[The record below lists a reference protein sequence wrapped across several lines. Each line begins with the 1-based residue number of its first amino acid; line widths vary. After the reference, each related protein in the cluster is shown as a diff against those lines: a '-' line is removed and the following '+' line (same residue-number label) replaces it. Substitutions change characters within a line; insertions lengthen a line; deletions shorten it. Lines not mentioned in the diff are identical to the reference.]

1 MKRLNVLL
9 VAFAATCMSAFA
21 DDVVSVN
28 INPTTPSPGDEF
40 AIEVLFDNS
49 EGLFNGAQFEIH
61 MPEGIAPVIESVWN
75 DDDEEYKKEIKVEK
89 GALCKSGHSIKAIQ
103 LTDGGEG
110 FVIVDATNNST
121 FKARKDAVAKVY
133 YKISETLPAGEYTG
147 KISGRDGIELS
158 KRISEEEFEVVLLK
172 DVEFKIQIV
181 PTKINGLVT
190 GKTVKVS
197 YNVAGQQTDGIQ
209 KGINIIEGKKVMVK

>member
-28 INPTTPSPGDEF
+28 INPTSPSPGDEF
-40 AIEVLFDNS
+40 AIEVLLDNS
-49 EGLFNGAQFEIH
+49 EGLFKGAQFDIN
-61 MPEGIAPVIESVWN
+61 MPEGITPVIESVWN
-75 DDDEEYKKEIKVEK
+75 DDDEEYKNEMKVEK
-89 GALCKSGHSIKAIQ
+89 GALCKSGHSISASQ
-103 LTDGGEG
+103 LPDGGER
-110 FVIVDATNNST
+110 FVIVDMNNAT
-121 FKARKDAVAKVY
+121 FKTRKDAVAKVY
-133 YKISETLPAGEYTG
+133 YKISETLEAGEYTG
-147 KISGRDGIELS
+147 KISNM
-158 KRISEEEFEVVLLK
+158 EFNTTADTGVEPE
-172 DVEFKIQIV
+172 DIEFKIQIV

>member
-28 INPTTPSPGDEF
+28 INPTSPSPGDEF
-40 AIEVLFDNS
+40 AIEVLLDNS
-49 EGLFNGAQFEIH
+49 EGLFKGAQFDIH
-61 MPEGIAPVIESVWN
+61 MPEGISPVIESVWN
-75 DDDEEYKKEIKVEK
+75 DDDEEYKNVMKVEK
-89 GALCKSGHSIKAIQ
+89 GALCKSGHSIDASQ
-103 LTDGGEG
+103 LTDGGERV
-110 FVIVDATNNST
+110 VIVNMKNET
-121 FKARKDAVAKVY
+121 FKTRKDAVAKVY
-133 YKISETLPAGEYTG
+133 YKISETLEAGEYTG
-147 KISGRDGIELS
+147 KIT
-158 KRISEEEFEVVLLK
+158 KMEFNTTADTGVEPE
-172 DVEFKIQIV
+172 DIEFKIHIV
-181 PTKINGLVT
+181 PTKINGVVT

>member
-28 INPTTPSPGDEF
+28 IDPTTPSPGDEF
-40 AIEVLFDNS
+40 AIEVLLDNS
-49 EGLFNGAQFEIH
+49 EGSLLGAQFDIH
-61 MPEGIAPVIESVWN
+61 MPEGITPVIESVWN
-75 DDDEEYKKEIKVEK
+75 DDDEDYKNVMKVEK
-89 GALCKSGHSIKAIQ
+89 GALCKSGHSISASQ
-103 LTDGGEG
+103 LPEGGER
-110 FVIVDATNNST
+110 FVIVDMNNAT
-121 FKARKDAVAKVY
+121 FKTRKDAVAKVY
-133 YKISETLPAGEYTG
+133 YKISETLEAGEYTG
-147 KISGRDGIELS
+147 KITNM
-158 KRISEEEFEVVLLK
+158 EFNTTADTGVEPE
-172 DVEFKIQIV
+172 DIEFKIQIV

-209 KGINIIEGKKVMVK
+209 KGINIVDGKKVMVK

>member
-28 INPTTPSPGDEF
+28 IDPTTPSPGDEF
-40 AIEVLFDNS
+40 AIEVLLDNS
-49 EGLFNGAQFEIH
+49 EGLFKGAQFDIH

-75 DDDEEYKKEIKVEK
+75 DDDEDYKNVMKIEK
-89 GALCKSGHSIKAIQ
+89 GALCKSGHSISASQ
-103 LTDGGEG
+103 LPEGGER
-110 FVIVDATNNST
+110 FVIVDMNNAT
-121 FKARKDAVAKVY
+121 FKTRKDAVAKVY
-133 YKISETLPAGEYTG
+133 YKIGETLEAGEYTG
-147 KISGRDGIELS
+147 KIT
-158 KRISEEEFEVVLLK
+158 KMEFNTTADTGVEPE
-172 DVEFKIQIV
+172 DIEFKIQIV
-181 PTKINGLVT
+181 PTKINGVVT

>member
-28 INPTTPSPGDEF
+28 INPTSPSPGDEF
-40 AIEVLFDNS
+40 AIEVLLDNS
-49 EGLFNGAQFEIH
+49 EGLFKGAQFDIH

-75 DDDEEYKKEIKVEK
+75 DDDEEYKNVVKVEK
-89 GALCKSGHSIKAIQ
+89 GALCKSGHSIDASQ
-103 LTDGGEG
+103 LTDGGER
-110 FVIVDATNNST
+110 FFIIDMKNAT
-121 FKARKDAVAKVY
+121 FKTGKDAVAKVY
-133 YKISETLPAGEYTG
+133 YKISETLEAGEYTG
-147 KISGRDGIELS
+147 KIT
-158 KRISEEEFEVVLLK
+158 KMEFNTTANTGVEPE
-172 DVEFKIQIV
+172 DIEFKIHIV
-181 PTKINGLVT
+181 PTKINGVVT

-209 KGINIIEGKKVMVK
+209 KGINIVDGKKVMVK

>member
-28 INPTTPSPGDEF
+28 INPTSPSPGDEF
-40 AIEVLFDNS
+40 AIEVLLDNS
-49 EGLFNGAQFEIH
+49 EGNLLGAQFEIH

-75 DDDEEYKKEIKVEK
+75 DDDEEYKNVMKIEK
-89 GALCKSGHSIKAIQ
+89 GALCKSGHSISYNQ
-103 LTDGGEG
+103 LPEGGEN
-110 FVIVDATNNST
+110 FVIVDITNNST
-121 FKARKDAVAKVY
+121 FKARKDALAKVY
-133 YKISETLPAGEYTG
+133 YKISETLEAGEYTG
-147 KISGRDGIELS
+147 KISEIALS
-158 KRISEEEFEVVLLK
+158 KRISEEKSEVVKLE
-172 DVEFKIQIV
+172 DIEFKIQIV
-181 PTKINGLVT
+181 PTKINGVVT

-209 KGINIIEGKKVMVK
+209 KGINIIESKKVMVK

>member
-28 INPTTPSPGDEF
+28 IDPTTPSPGDEF
-40 AIEVLFDNS
+40 AIEVLLDNS
-49 EGLFNGAQFEIH
+49 EGNLLGSQFEIH

-75 DDDEEYKKEIKVEK
+75 DDDEEYKNEMKVEK
-89 GALCKSGHSIKAIQ
+89 GALCKSGHSISASQ
-103 LTDGGEG
+103 LPEGGEG
-110 FVIVDATNNST
+110 FVIVNMKNET

-147 KISGRDGIELS
+147 KISEIALS
-158 KRISEEEFEVVLLK
+158 KRISEEKSEVVKLE
-172 DVEFKIQIV
+172 DIEFKIQIV
-181 PTKINGLVT
+181 PTKIND
-190 GKTVKVS
+190 VS
-197 YNVAGQQTDGIQ
+197 ASKQTKGIYNVAGQQVEMQ
-209 KGINIIEGKKVMVK
+209 KGINIVDGKKVMVK

>member
-40 AIEVLFDNS
+40 AIEVLLENS
-49 EGLFNGAQFEIH
+49 EGNLLGSQFEIH

-75 DDDEEYKKEIKVEK
+75 DDDEEYKNEMKVEK
-89 GALCKSGHSIKAIQ
+89 GALCKSGHSISYNQ
-103 LTDGGEG
+103 LPEGGEG
-110 FVIVDATNNST
+110 FFIVDMTSLST

-133 YKISETLPAGEYTG
+133 YKISETLPAGDYTG
-147 KISGRDGIELS
+147 KISEIALS
-158 KRISEEEFEVVLLK
+158 KRISEEKSEVVKLE
-172 DVEFKIQIV
+172 DIEFKIQIV
-181 PTKINGLVT
+181 PTKIND
-190 GKTVKVS
+190 VS
-197 YNVAGQQTDGIQ
+197 ASKQTKGIYNVAGQQVEMQ
-209 KGINIIEGKKVMVK
+209 KGINIVDGKKVFIK

>member
-28 INPTTPSPGDEF
+28 IDPTTPSPGDEF
-40 AIEVLFDNS
+40 AIEVLLDNS
-49 EGLFNGAQFEIH
+49 EGLFKGAQFDIH

-75 DDDEEYKKEIKVEK
+75 DDDEDYKNVMKVEK
-89 GALCKSGHSIKAIQ
+89 GALCKSGHSISASQ
-103 LTDGGEG
+103 LPEGGER
-110 FVIVDATNNST
+110 FVIVDMNNAT
-121 FKARKDAVAKVY
+121 FKTRKDAVAKVY
-133 YKISETLPAGEYTG
+133 YKISETLEAGEYTG
-147 KISGRDGIELS
+147 KIT
-158 KRISEEEFEVVLLK
+158 KMEFNTTADTGVEPE
-172 DVEFKIQIV
+172 DIEFKIQIV
-181 PTKINGLVT
+181 PTKINGVVT

>member
-28 INPTTPSPGDEF
+28 IDPTTPSPGDEF
-40 AIEVLFDNS
+40 AIEVLLDNS
-49 EGLFNGAQFEIH
+49 EGLFKGAQFDIH

-75 DDDEEYKKEIKVEK
+75 DDDEEYKNEMKVEK
-89 GALCKSGHSIKAIQ
+89 GALCKSGHSISASQ
-103 LTDGGEG
+103 LPEGGER
-110 FVIVDATNNST
+110 FVIVDMNNAT
-121 FKARKDAVAKVY
+121 FKTRKDAVAKVY
-133 YKISETLPAGEYTG
+133 YKISETLEAGEYTG
-147 KISGRDGIELS
+147 KIT
-158 KRISEEEFEVVLLK
+158 KMEFNTTADTGVEPE
-172 DVEFKIQIV
+172 DIEFKIQIV

-209 KGINIIEGKKVMVK
+209 KGINIVDGKKVMVK